1 MTLKNY
7 TIIWRLDGDF
17 IFTDV
22 EIDTSQI
29 GNLSSND
36 FVAAAI
42 RADNAEDW
50 SDEDIDEMVKSAI
63 NEGYELLAVFHA
75 PYIEYLF

>member
-22 EIDTSQI
+22 EIDTSQL

-36 FVAAAI
+36 FVTAAI
-42 RADNAEDW
+42 RAEHAEDW